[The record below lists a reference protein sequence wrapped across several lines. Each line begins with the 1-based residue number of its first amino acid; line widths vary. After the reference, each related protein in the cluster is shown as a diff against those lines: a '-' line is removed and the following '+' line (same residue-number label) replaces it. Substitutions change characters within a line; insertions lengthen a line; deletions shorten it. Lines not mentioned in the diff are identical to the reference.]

1 MSSAKS
7 YESIDISTVR
17 LAPPKVSKSASG
29 CKTSKIQGPGNQPI
43 QIQTPL
49 MTLPWDIAPRKM
61 DENSG
66 VSANL
71 ALSFLGM
78 DPADDNDDLRGF
90 RDFLLDFDIKVKTLI
105 SDMKGTLGKKSE
117 EANIDANF
125 KDSIKESTSGEYPPT
140 IQPKIWLSMRDGGDS
155 KCVGDFF
162 MDIGVFNFD
171 GEELDDHQV
180 LTKGCPAAAI
190 IEPSYVW
197 CSTLGLGI
205 TWVAKQVA
213 IKPVVEKK
221 FAFTLGPKFDH
232 LKEPAPK
239 KQRTIDDD
247 KSEKSDIKSD
257 QTSEKSDDKSET
269 YDEGGH
275 VDF

>member
-1 MSSAKS
+1 MSPAKS
-7 YESIDISTVR
+7 FDAFDISTIK

-29 CKTSKIQGPGNQPI
+29 CKTSKIQGPGNQSI
-43 QIQTPL
+43 LIQTPP

-71 ALSFLGM
+71 ALSFVGM
-78 DPADDNDDLRGF
+78 DPVDQDDDLRKF
-90 RDFLLDFDIKVKTLI
+90 RDFMIDFDIKIKTLI
-105 SDMKGTLGKKSE
+105 SEMGGTLGKKSE
-117 EANIDANF
+117 EKNIDGNF
-125 KDSIKESTSGEYPPT
+125 KDSIKESSSGEYPPT
-140 IQPKIWLSMRDGGDS
+140 IQPKIWLSTRNGGDS
-155 KCVGDFF
+155 KNVDDFT
-162 MDIGVFNFD
+162 MDITVYNFD
-171 GEELDDHQV
+171 GDELDEKA

-213 IKPVVEKK
+213 VKPVVEKK

-239 KQRTIDDD
+239 RQRTDDLEEGSNESKDDD
-247 KSEKSDIKSD
+247 IE
-257 QTSEKSDDKSET
+257 DDNHGA
-269 YDEGGH
+269 DES